1 MPNIIKYIGLNDLN
15 RDEASSIKQIIEK
28 DYEKIHRLL
37 KNNIT
42 DLSVHVKTYGD
53 GKVKKYSIHIRAEA
67 PTRKLF
73 STEAFDRDIK
83 RTMRKALTN
92 IINEIKHNF
101 DSKQTR
107 LSKLKVK
114 QVLRKK

>member
-15 RDEASSIKQIIEK
+15 RDESDSVKQIIEK

-37 KNNIT
+37 KNELT

-53 GKVKKYSIHIRAEA
+53 GKVKKYSVHIKAEA

-73 STEAFDRDIK
+73 STETFDMDIK
-83 RTMRKALTN
+83 RTMRKAVN
-92 IINEIKHNF
+92 KIINEIKHNF
-101 DSKQTR
+101 ESKQTR
-107 LSKLKVK
+107 SSKLKVK
-114 QVLRKK
+114 QILRKK